1 MLVTL
6 GVKGFNVTCQMTLSM
21 KWHHELQVKNVFEL
35 LSMCNVVSVF
45 TYSTNNICIG
55 FTFLFLFCS
64 TNTGID
70 QIINIIYTS
79 SISSKTIL
87 GPWETIF
94 VFYNLFI
101 QCDINKMSG
110 DVSMECWSCEMW
122 TKDKLQISLIPEAD

>member
-6 GVKGFNVTCQMTLSM
+6 EVKGFNVTCQMTLSM
-21 KWHHELQVKNVFEL
+21 KRHHEPQVKNVFEL

-110 DVSMECWSCEMW
+110 DVSMEC
-122 TKDKLQISLIPEAD
+122 

>member
-6 GVKGFNVTCQMTLSM
+6 EIKRFNVTCQMTLSM
-21 KWHHELQVKNVFEL
+21 KRHHEPQVKNVFEL

-70 QIINIIYTS
+70 QIINIIRDYNIRTMGNN
-79 SISSKTIL
+79 II
-87 GPWETIF
+87 
-94 VFYNLFI
+94 VVYNLFI

-110 DVSMECWSCEMW
+110 DVYMECCCSCEM
-122 TKDKLQISLIPEAD
+122 